1 MSNTI
6 NPSTNS
12 IKLLQDT
19 EKALMTQL
27 GFLTTQQEKLNEDIA
42 KVKQALKDL
51 VSSAQYMVKVEEM
64 TREETNGTGSN
75 GE

>member
-1 MSNTI
+1 MSNKT
-6 NPSTNS
+6 NPTNS

-19 EKALMTQL
+19 EQALMTQL

-51 VSSAQYMVKVEEM
+51 ANSAQYMVKVEEM
-64 TREETNGTGSN
+64 TREETTGTGSN